1 MSVFRTAY
9 VYVRN
14 TFAGVLKETDE
25 GYSFRISEAFALHTK
40 VITNRTCILNEPF
53 YDDTRLFVFSE
64 ATHIEPEIIK
74 RFLVSPMKPV
84 EESIFSLGTK

>member
-1 MSVFRTAY
+1 MT
-9 VYVRN
+9 
-14 TFAGVLKETDE
+14 TPGC
-25 GYSFRISEAFALHTK
+25 SF
-40 VITNRTCILNEPF
+40 
-53 YDDTRLFVFSE
+53 FSE